1 MKLWGSYRSDY
12 DFIVVSEAFAGQPFP
27 TRGME
32 LYDCWPSD
40 LPFEALCYTPEEF
53 KRKRQQL
60 GIVLQA
66 VREGIEV
73 ELD

>member
-1 MKLWGSYRSDY
+1 
-12 DFIVVSEAFAGQPFP
+12 
-27 TRGME
+27 ME